1 MNAGQ
6 LEFPRKRLRSLRE
19 TVRDRLTGLELRQAE
34 RKLRRMRK
42 NGVRRQGPPLAEQ
55 VLFDSE
61 TAR

>member
-42 NGVRRQGPPLAEQ
+42 NGVRRREPPVPEQ
-55 VLFDSE
+55 VPFDFE
-61 TAR
+61 AR

>member
-34 RKLRRMRK
+34 RRFRRMRK
-42 NGVRRQGPPLAEQ
+42 NGVGRQEPAVPEQ
-55 VLFDSE
+55 VSFDFE
-61 TAR
+61 AR